1 MGIIYE
7 LKNVTMRKK
16 LLLIVLLASAMAAK
30 AQREKYDLNGDG
42 KVNVADVTALVNY
55 IFTPSYKSCPDS
67 KHPHWIDL
75 GLPSGTL
82 WRCCNEGASTPE
94 GYGDYYSF
102 DERPSSTPSLIRI
115 IELFDHTTY
124 EWTTVN
130 GVNGG
135 KFTGSNGGTI
145 FLPAVGY
152 HEKENFYYVGLNGR
166 YWSNNSDGAYF
177 AYGFD
182 FSSKDKSWSSF
193 GYNRLYGLSVRP
205 VH

>member
-1 MGIIYE
+1 M
-7 LKNVTMRKK
+7 T
-16 LLLIVLLASAMAAK
+16 AK

-102 DERPSSTPSLIRI
+102 DERPSSTPPLIRI

-130 GVNGG
+130 GMGG
-135 KFTGSNGGTI
+135 YLFKSNTNERAI
-145 FLPAVGY
+145 FFPAAGWY
-152 HEKENFYYVGLNGR
+152 NTYGLR
-166 YWSNNSDGAYF
+166 ELETACCYWSRFNLYTSLPYCAYNL
-177 AYGFD
+177 GF
-182 FSSKDKSWSSF
+182 
-193 GYNRLYGLSVRP
+193 LYGNMGFNGLGYIGRQNGCSVRA
-205 VH
+205 VHVEQE